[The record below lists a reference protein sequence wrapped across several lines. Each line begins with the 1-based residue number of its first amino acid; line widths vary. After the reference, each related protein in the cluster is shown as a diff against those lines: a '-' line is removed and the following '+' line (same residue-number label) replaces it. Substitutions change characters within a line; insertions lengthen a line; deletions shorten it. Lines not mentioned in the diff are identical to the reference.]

1 MVSASFSNSRTHLS
15 KWHPRV
21 NSAGPDDPLDAV
33 ADGEPDPGS
42 PPPARRRRR
51 WLRRM
56 LVAYLVIATVGC
68 LGVVGGAFALKHRY
82 ESAVTRQPMLDGVP
96 KPSHPASDDSPPLN
110 LLLLGSDNHT
120 ADPDTMVDPT
130 GERSDTI
137 MIIHVVRGHRSAY
150 VVSIPRDSYVNV
162 PAGGDWKGGL
172 NKINAAFAFGG
183 AALAAQTVYQLTKIP
198 LDGALVVNLGGVKR
212 MVATLG
218 GVRVCIPYTVRSA
231 FAPHRVWTAGCHDMG
246 PDEAE
251 DFMRQRKA
259 VPGGDLGRIHDQ
271 QLVIKAL
278 AAKVS
283 SAGMLQHPLT
293 LDRLIDTAA
302 HSVTVD
308 QDLDI
313 TALVMDLKGIDPGN
327 LKFATA
333 PVARTDLATSAGT
346 AVQLDVAR
354 CAELFAALRSDDMA
368 QWFAAHQPSTVDG
381 GT

>member
-1 MVSASFSNSRTHLS
+1 
-15 KWHPRV
+15 V
-21 NSAGPDDPLDAV
+21 NSASPDDPPDAV
-33 ADGEPDPGS
+33 ADGDSGVEPERRIAS
-42 PPPARRRRR
+42 PAHRRQRR

-56 LVAYLVIATVGC
+56 LVAFLVIATLGC
-68 LGVVGGAFALKHRY
+68 LGTVGGFFALKHRY
-82 ESAVTRQPMLDGVP
+82 ESAVTRQPMLDGLP
-96 KPSHPASDDSPPLN
+96 RPTHPASEDSPPLN
-110 LLLLGSDNHT
+110 LLLLGSDNHM
-120 ADPDTMVDPT
+120 ADPDTTVDPT

-150 VVSIPRDSYVNV
+150 VVSIPRDSYVDV
-162 PAGGDWKGGL
+162 PAGGDWKGGY

-183 AALAAQTVYQLTKIP
+183 ARLAAQTVYRLTRIP

-218 GVRVCIPYTVRSA
+218 GVHVCIPYTVRSA
-231 FAPHRVWTAGCHDMG
+231 FAPHRVWTAGCHDLG

-278 AAKVS
+278 ADKVA

-293 LDRLIDTAA
+293 LDRLIDVAA

-313 TALVMDLKGIDPGN
+313 TNLVMDLKGIDPGN

-333 PVARTDLATSAGT
+333 PVTKTDLPTPAGT
-346 AVQLDVAR
+346 AVELDAAR
-354 CAELFAALRSDDMA
+354 CGELFAALRDDDA
-368 QWFAAHQPSTVDG
+368 ARWFAAHPSPAPDA